1 MSTPPSAQGLD
12 IGRVLDEGA
21 WSAFQK
27 GVLLLAALAF
37 AADGLANQV
46 LGLAIPAL
54 IGDWHVHKEA
64 FAPVA
69 ALGLVGVAVGTA
81 LGGIAGDRFGR
92 RWGLI
97 GSTLLFGVMTAVSAF
112 VSNIDELLLVRL
124 LAGLGIG
131 GAIPNGAALIAE
143 FTPLRHRSVAI
154 AIGMVFIPVGG
165 FLSGVLGAALLP
177 PFGWRG
183 FFLVGGL
190 GPTLLAFVFAF
201 VLPESPRVLVRRP
214 HRRSELLALLTRCGY
229 AIETNQPFMDEQA
242 SHRQSQLGTLFGP
255 GMLGNTLALW
265 VGFFFCLL
273 ASYTMFSW
281 VPTVLASQ
289 GFSLAMTSIGT
300 TSFHV
305 GGMIGGLAGGWLIAR
320 LGSRIAVVGL
330 AAGCVFGA
338 LVLGFLPTGAEHG
351 AAHIVA
357 ALIVEGFFIAGL
369 HTGLYTLAAVSY
381 PAFVRASGIGA
392 AAAVGRIGAVASSY
406 TGVITLE
413 LGGSA
418 SYFIVIAGAAAV
430 ALAAVAMIT
439 QHIPRRDRTPPAAGD
454 APRHARA

>member
-1 MSTPPSAQGLD
+1 MSTPPAATDLD

-21 WSAFQK
+21 WSVFQK
-27 GVLLLAALAF
+27 RVLLLASLAF

-54 IGDWHVHKEA
+54 IGAWHVGREA

-69 ALGLVGVAVGTA
+69 AMGLVGVAIGTA

-97 GSTLLFGVMTAVSAF
+97 GSTLLFGTMTAVSAF
-112 VSNIDELLLVRL
+112 VGDIDQLLLVRL
-124 LAGLGIG
+124 FAGLGIG
-131 GAIPNGAALIAE
+131 GAIPNGAALISE

-165 FLSGVLGAALLP
+165 LLSGVLGASILP
-177 PFGWRG
+177 AFGWRG
-183 FFLVGGL
+183 FFFVGGL
-190 GPTLLAFVFAF
+190 APTLLALVFVFI
-201 VLPESPRVLVRRP
+201 LPESPRVLVRQP
-214 HRRSELLALLTRCGY
+214 HRRAQLRALLGRCGHTV
-229 AIETNQPFMDEQA
+229 EPSQTFVDEHTTVRHNPLRA
-242 SHRQSQLGTLFGP
+242 LFGA

-300 TSFHV
+300 TAFHV

-320 LGSRIAVVGL
+320 LGSRIAVLGL

-338 LVLGFLPTGAEHG
+338 LVLGFLPAGAEHG
-351 AAHIVA
+351 TLHIVA
-357 ALIVEGFFIAGL
+357 ALVVEGFFIAGL

-413 LGGSA
+413 LGGSS
-418 SYFIVIAGAAAV
+418 SYFIVIAAAAAVSLAAV
-430 ALAAVAMIT
+430 ALIN
-439 QHIPRRDRTPPAAGD
+439 QHIPRRDRTPPAPAG
-454 APRHARA
+454 ARRTRTA